1 MNASLD
7 LEFAR
12 MHDEKEESEDPANT
26 TVIENNEV
34 AISSASI
41 AKNHPASLII
51 NGKRVAKKTL
61 IKILLFSC
69 NC

>member
-1 MNASLD
+1 MMNASLD

-34 AISSASI
+34 AITSKSCGTI

-51 NGKRVAKKTL
+51 DTKRVPKKV
-61 IKILLFSC
+61 S
-69 NC
+69 N

>member
-12 MHDEKEESEDPANT
+12 MHDEKEDMYEDLANT

-34 AISSASI
+34 AIPSTSSASI
-41 AKNHPASLII
+41 AKNHPATLII
-51 NGKRVAKKTL
+51 DTKRISKKV
-61 IKILLFSC
+61 S
-69 NC
+69 N